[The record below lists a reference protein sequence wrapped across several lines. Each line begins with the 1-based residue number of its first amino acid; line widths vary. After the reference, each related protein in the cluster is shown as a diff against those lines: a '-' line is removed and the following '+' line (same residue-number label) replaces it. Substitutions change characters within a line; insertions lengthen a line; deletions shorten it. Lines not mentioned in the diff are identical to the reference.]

1 MIRGWGQTPAAPI
14 GGAETM
20 KYRRPNR
27 RDLIQKTVAGAFA
40 GLLLVLGI
48 WAAVSEFP
56 ADAWASDPDNAS
68 ADTAP
73 SDAKPSD
80 DAQPTDWAGPP
91 VWPPYEKLV
100 AVLEKWSGEHEGT
113 MTLEQL
119 GRSKEGRPVYAVKLT
134 DPKTKEDNKE
144 HALVTALHSG
154 LERSATTAMM
164 AIMEWLLSGDPT
176 AREILQR
183 QVVICLPVPDPDR
196 YIKGEFSPIYGDWT
210 LKGPR
215 DPKNVP
221 EAVFVQRLMDQFQ
234 PELLADIH
242 GTNLDF
248 ERYIMFECSA
258 TSYSNNALR
267 PYYREIIRQMDEA
280 ALSEGF
286 PSDTAESDAERIF
299 FGPGLADMPS
309 RCWVGRPRCY
319 GAIYAY
325 YHFHTIVSA
334 SEVGWERSGVLR
346 HRRLLQIGN
355 ERWPGE
361 YYPGYPTRV
370 ILGNTHARLTAY
382 GRTAAERRR
391 SRVELWNRLGAFTF
405 GTLDPA
411 VRGKTMCVLATS
423 AAADKTYL
431 PDPLLKTLLQRI
443 QKHPNMDGEV
453 IAKFATGWPAGQNHP
468 EPWLALQR
476 RHAEPGIEKQNS
488 EDSGESGDGPN
499 GIKHGACLRLRLP
512 YQQAQITDLRL
523 NGRPVPQSETDGFL
537 TWVARGCTYIQISLS
552 PERLSKEDLFV
563 VTCDYDPRE
572 KRTRWDYRKFLD
584 D

>member
-1 MIRGWGQTPAAPI
+1 MTCCRL
-14 GGAETM
+14 
-20 KYRRPNR
+20 NR
-27 RDLIQKTVAGAFA
+27 RSFTRTTAAEVFA
-40 GLLLVLGI
+40 GPLLVLVI
-48 WAAVSEFP
+48 WAAVSKVP
-56 ADAWASDPDNAS
+56 ADGRAFGQGTSSVDVTS
-68 ADTAP
+68 G
-73 SDAKPSD
+73 DAKPSD
-80 DAQPTDWAGPP
+80 DAPSTDWAGPP
-91 VWPPYEKLV
+91 AWPPYEKLV
-100 AVLEKWSGEHEGT
+100 EVLEKWSGEHQGI

-134 DPKTKEDNKE
+134 DPKAKGDNKE

-164 AIMEWLLSGDPT
+164 AIIEWLLSDDST

-196 YIKGEFSPIYGDWT
+196 YVKGEFSPIYGDWT

-234 PELLADIH
+234 PEVLADIH
-242 GTNLDF
+242 GTNLAF
-248 ERYIMFECSA
+248 ERYIMFESSG

-280 ALSEGF
+280 ALAEGF

-309 RCWVGRPRCY
+309 RCWLGRPRCY

-334 SEVGWERSGVLR
+334 SEVGWDRSGVLR

-382 GRTAAERRR
+382 GQTAAERRR
-391 SRVELWNRLGAFTF
+391 SRVELWNRLGEFTF

-411 VRGKTMCVLATS
+411 VRGEMMCVLSTS
-423 AAADKTYL
+423 PAADKTYL
-431 PDPLLKTLLQRI
+431 PDPVLKTFIQRV
-443 QKHPNMDGEV
+443 QEHPGMNGEV
-453 IAKFATGWPAGQNHP
+453 IAKFAAGWPAGQNHP
-468 EPWLALQR
+468 QPWLALQR
-476 RHAEPGIEKQNS
+476 RHAEPRIERQNS
-488 EDSGESGDGPN
+488 DNSAETSDGSN
-499 GIKHGACLRLRLP
+499 RIQHGACLRLRLP
-512 YQQAQITDLRL
+512 YQKAQITDLRL
-523 NGRPVPQSETDGFL
+523 NGHPVLPSETDGFV
-537 TWVARGCTYIQISLS
+537 TWVARGCTFIQISLS

-563 VTCDYDPRE
+563 VTCEYDPRE
-572 KRTRWDYRKFLD
+572 TRTRWNYRKFLD
-584 D
+584 E

>member
-1 MIRGWGQTPAAPI
+1 MKHYRPSQTGFVQRTIA
-14 GGAETM
+14 GT
-20 KYRRPNR
+20 
-27 RDLIQKTVAGAFA
+27 LAGA
-40 GLLLVLGI
+40 LLVLAS

-56 ADAWASDPDNAS
+56 GDSRALGQGRASV
-68 ADTAP
+68 DTA
-73 SDAKPSD
+73 SKDAKPSD
-80 DAQPTDWAGPP
+80 DAPPTDWVGPP

-100 AVLEKWSGEHEGT
+100 AVLEKWSGEHKEI

-119 GRSKEGRPVYAVKLT
+119 GRSREGRPVYAVTLT
-134 DPKTKEDNKE
+134 DPKAKDDNKE

-164 AIMEWLLSGDPT
+164 AILEWLLSGDLT

-196 YIKGEFSPIYGDWT
+196 YIKGEVSPIYGDWT

-221 EAVFVQRLMDQFQ
+221 EAVFVQRLIDQFQ

-248 ERYIMFECSA
+248 ERYIMFESSG

-280 ALSEGF
+280 ALAEGF

-309 RCWVGRPRCY
+309 RCWLGRPRCY

-334 SEVGWERSGVLR
+334 SEVGWDRSGVLR

-382 GRTAAERRR
+382 GQTAAKRRC
-391 SRVELWNRLGAFTF
+391 SRVELWNRLGEFTF

-411 VRGKTMCVLATS
+411 VRGKMMCVLATS

-431 PDPLLKTLLQRI
+431 PDPLLKTLVQRV
-443 QKHPNMDGEV
+443 QEHPNMNGEV
-453 IAKFATGWPAGQNHP
+453 IAKFAAGWPAGQNHP

-476 RHAEPGIEKQNS
+476 RHAEPRIERQNS
-488 EDSGESGDGPN
+488 EDSGESNHGPN

-512 YQQAQITDLRL
+512 YQQAQITELRL
-523 NGRPVPQSETDGFL
+523 NGHPLPQSETDGFL
-537 TWVARGCTYIQISLS
+537 TWVARGCTYISVSLS
-552 PERLSKEDLFV
+552 PERLRKEDLFV

-572 KRTRWDYRKFLD
+572 KRSRWDYRKFLAE
-584 D
+584 

>member
-1 MIRGWGQTPAAPI
+1 MTG
-14 GGAETM
+14 
-20 KYRRPNR
+20 RRANR
-27 RDLIQKTVAGAFA
+27 RNFGQRIVAGPLA
-40 GLLLVLGI
+40 GPLFVLAI

-56 ADAWASDPDNAS
+56 ADGRAFAQGQVA
-68 ADTAP
+68 ADTTS
-73 SDAKPSD
+73 SDAKPND
-80 DAQPTDWAGPP
+80 DARSTDWAGPP

-100 AVLEKWSGEHEGT
+100 AVLEKWGGEHKDI
-113 MTLEQL
+113 MTLEPL
-119 GRSKEGRPVYAVKLT
+119 GRSKEDRPVYAIKLT
-134 DPKTKEDNKE
+134 DPTVKDDNKE

-164 AIMEWLLSGDPT
+164 AIIEWLLSDEPA
-176 AREILQR
+176 AREILRR

-196 YIKGEFSPIYGDWT
+196 YVKGEFSPIYGDWT
-210 LKGPR
+210 LRGPR

-221 EAVFVQRLMDQFQ
+221 EAVFVQRLMDLFQ
-234 PELLADIH
+234 PEVLADIH

-248 ERYIMFECSA
+248 ERYIMFECSG

-280 ALSEGF
+280 ALAEGF
-286 PSDTAESDAERIF
+286 PSDRAESDAERIF

-325 YHFHTIVSA
+325 YHFHTLVSA
-334 SEVGWERSGVLR
+334 SEVGWDRSGVLR

-361 YYPGYPTRV
+361 HYPGYPTRV

-382 GRTAAERRR
+382 GQTAAERRR
-391 SRVELWNRLGAFTF
+391 SRVELWNRLGEFTF

-411 VRGKTMCVLATS
+411 VRGKMMCVLSTS
-423 AAADKTYL
+423 PAADETYL
-431 PDPLLKTLLQRI
+431 PDPSLKTFVQRV
-443 QKHPNMDGEV
+443 QEHPNMNGEV
-453 IAKFATGWPAGQNHP
+453 IAKFADGWPAGQNNP

-476 RHAEPGIEKQNS
+476 RHAERRIERQGS
-488 EDSGESGDGPN
+488 ESSGASGDGPDR
-499 GIKHGACLRLRLP
+499 IQHGACLRLRLP
-512 YQQAQITDLRL
+512 YQQAQIIDLRL

-537 TWVARGCTYIQISLS
+537 TWIARGCTYIQISLS
-552 PERLSKEDLFV
+552 PEHLGKENLFV
-563 VTCDYDPRE
+563 VTCEYDPRE
-572 KRTRWDYRKFLD
+572 KRTRWDYRKFLND
-584 D
+584 